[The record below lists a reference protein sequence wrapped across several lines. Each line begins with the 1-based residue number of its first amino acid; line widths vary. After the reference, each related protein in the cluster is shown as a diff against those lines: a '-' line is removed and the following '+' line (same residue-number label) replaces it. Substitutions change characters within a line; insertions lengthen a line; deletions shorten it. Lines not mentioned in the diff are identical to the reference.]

1 MSWLE
6 EEKYSKNSTRAH
18 THTHHRSTKQIISTH
33 THTLTRKQ
41 WRKCVPDM
49 KSNWR
54 LIIWNF
60 YANSHASISIIRV
73 FFFLLSQRLLRQ
85 HWRYGICICSFW
97 HNFCSDL
104 NLFYPFGLSVLSVQ
118 VHTNMNGVC
127 VCVVSFFFIL
137 LLLVSI
143 HLFFCLLIHRIFA
156 SAGGISDSFPLK
168 PFSLLFLSPQLRII
182 DFCSNCV
189 WWNLL
194 LFFCC
199 CSPWMCSPSYQTSII
214 RMKII
219 FLLNNNPRITMDNKT
234 TETEYTKRLKAS
246 NCQQNRI

>member
-1 MSWLE
+1 MQWLE
-6 EEKYSKNSTRAH
+6 FILSIWTKCALCTSTYEYER
-18 THTHHRSTKQIISTH
+18 
-33 THTLTRKQ
+33 
-41 WRKCVPDM
+41 C
-49 KSNWR
+49 
-54 LIIWNF
+54 
-60 YANSHASISIIRV
+60 
-73 FFFLLSQRLLRQ
+73 
-85 HWRYGICICSFW
+85 
-97 HNFCSDL
+97 
-104 NLFYPFGLSVLSVQ
+104 
-118 VHTNMNGVC
+118 VC

-234 TETEYTKRLKAS
+234 TETEYTNTHKTTKSIKLPTK
-246 NCQQNRI
+246 